1 MGERGKRTRVG
12 LTARGRTLD
21 QGEETWRASTT
32 PEVEDEPGQG
42 FQIATEAAL
51 GPLVR
56 RRAGAG
62 GAAAPEQSDCES
74 SAEVVSTMGTC
85 TGRPRRAR

>member
-1 MGERGKRTRVG
+1 VGERGKRTRVG

-21 QGEETWRASTT
+21 QGEETWRAYTT
-32 PEVEDEPGQG
+32 PEVEDEPGQS